1 MWDGWENL
9 GAHDGGLGADDV
21 GEDGVERFP
30 AAGVVV
36 AVPRRPTK
44 VLQFTY
50 RCPRVIVSVSEK
62 EGLERRE
69 GEVIVRGGQR
79 GRRGMRRRRGRS

>member
-1 MWDGWENL
+1 
-9 GAHDGGLGADDV
+9 V
-21 GEDGVERFP
+21 GEDGVERLP

-50 RCPRVIVSVSEK
+50 RCPRVIVSEK

-69 GEVIVRGGQR
+69 GEVIVRGGRR
-79 GRRGMRRRRGRS
+79 GRSGMRRRRGRS